1 MYNYLKDTY
10 WWKGGGSECSAIDGG
25 CLYVSMGEMQL
36 YLFRLIFTYSYI
48 VGALLYV
55 AFDKKRL

>member
-1 MYNYLKDTY
+1 MF
-10 WWKGGGSECSAIDGG
+10 GSECSAIDGG

-48 VGALLYV
+48 VGTLLYI
-55 AFDKKRL
+55 ASDKKRL

>member
-1 MYNYLKDTY
+1 MF
-10 WWKGGGSECSAIDGG
+10 GSECSAIDGG
-25 CLYVSMGEMQL
+25 CLYVSMDEMQL

-55 AFDKKRL
+55 ASDKKRL